1 MKSVAD
7 FRFRDEIPNLKSLIE
22 AWDKETE
29 ANIISAV
36 SDVKTQVFVTTAIR
50 LALRHR
56 KLQSVSTA
64 AVAKLSGFSR
74 STLFRHFPKLD
85 DFFDKSFFLVNSSSV
100 KVYNKYVNQRD
111 IALDEHCEVLMSL
124 WYGAYLAYPANILS
138 TMWEKF
144 NYFDIRTERP
154 YLEDLSIQLMVNL
167 SMSSST
173 KNLDVN
179 LQELRDVLYM
189 IDNNLVYKLVKS
201 GEDFPST
208 RHYKY
213 VYDLLYQFL
222 LSCGPKRDKALLL

>member
-7 FRFRDEIPNLKSLIE
+7 FRFRDEIPDLKSLID

-29 ANIISAV
+29 ANIISV
-36 SDVKTQVFVTTAIR
+36 FSDVKTQVFITTGIR

-74 STLFRHFPKLD
+74 STFFRNFPNLD
-85 DFFDKSFFLVNSSSV
+85 DFFDKSFFLVNASSA

-111 IALDEHCEVLMSL
+111 VALDEHCEILMSL
-124 WYGAYLAYPANILS
+124 WYGAYLAYPADILS
-138 TMWEKF
+138 MMWEKF
-144 NYFDIRTERP
+144 NYFDIRTKRP
-154 YLEDLSIQLMVNL
+154 YLESLAIQLMVNL
-167 SMSSST
+167 SMNSST

-179 LQELRDVLYM
+179 LRELQDILYM
-189 IDNNLVYKLVKS
+189 IDNNIVYKLVKS
-201 GEDFPST
+201 DNDFPST

-213 VYDLLYQFL
+213 VYGLIYEFL
-222 LSCGPKRDKALLL
+222 LSCDPDHYKA